1 MFANLTPPVALA
13 SFAAA
18 GLSGGNP
25 MKTGIASVKLALGG
39 FIIPFMFVF
48 NGKLLLEGTG
58 FLDGIQVVLTA
69 SIGVTLIAAAVE
81 GYLLK
86 PLPIIFRLIAFVAA
100 FLLIDSATLT
110 DLIGIG
116 ALVLIVLYQKLIN
129 KKDKHSDVKED
140 NLLKED
146 WI

>member
-81 GYLLK
+81 GYLFK
-86 PLPIIFRLIAFVAA
+86 PLPILLRLVSLISA

-110 DLIGIG
+110 DLAGIG
-116 ALVLIVLYQKLIN
+116 GLVLIVIYQKLIN
-129 KKDKHSDVKED
+129 KKEKHPDVKKE
-140 NLLKED
+140 NLSKEN
-146 WI
+146 